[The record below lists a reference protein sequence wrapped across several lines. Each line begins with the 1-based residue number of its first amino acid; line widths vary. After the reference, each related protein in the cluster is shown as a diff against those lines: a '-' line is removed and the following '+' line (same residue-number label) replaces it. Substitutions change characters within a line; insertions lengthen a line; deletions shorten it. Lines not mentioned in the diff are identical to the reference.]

1 MEFSNHYFA
10 ICHLEIYKTKLYNSE
25 KYHFV
30 NHPLV
35 LVYQPTNNSIPNN
48 TPKNEKEFRHHLI
61 LCTDKKFLLFTPVFC
76 SRPYAKISS
85 HDGVSQSQDNFWKSG
100 GGNARLENIQ
110 RHFETKFD
118 GPLNI
123 TVLVSLDPEEGT
135 LKDGFFWFSSHY
147 QQCWKHVHYLPL
159 ISVPWIS
166 VKLFPVV

>member
-100 GGNARLENIQ
+100 GGNARLEKLPY
-110 RHFETKFD
+110 RKKRGRPKGTKFS
-118 GPLNI
+118 
-123 TVLVSLDPEEGT
+123 SLW
-135 LKDGFFWFSSHY
+135 LKF
-147 QQCWKHVHYLPL
+147 LPTKIFKPSVFYCYYWRVTK
-159 ISVPWIS
+159 ISTD
-166 VKLFPVV
+166 